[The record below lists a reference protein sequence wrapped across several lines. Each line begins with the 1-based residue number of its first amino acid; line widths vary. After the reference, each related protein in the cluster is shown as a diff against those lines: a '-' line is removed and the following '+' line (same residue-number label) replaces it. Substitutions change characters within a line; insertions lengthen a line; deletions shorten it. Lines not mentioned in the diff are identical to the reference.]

1 MIRKAVLLLTMLVS
15 ACHAPVTYHKE
26 GFSQTQFDSDYR
38 SCVRLANAM
47 HQAPLSTGDYYRVSG
62 IIGEEIFS
70 ATIRQQ
76 RNWPAEFWNAHMADA
91 RRNAT
96 MDACMEAYGYRIE
109 YAW

>member
-1 MIRKAVLLLTMLVS
+1 MTRTAVFLLAIIMS
-15 ACHAPVTYHKE
+15 ACHAPVTFHKE
-26 GFSQTQFDSDYR
+26 GLSQAQLDSDYR

-47 HQAPLSTGDYYRVSG
+47 DQAPLSTADYYRVSG
-62 IIGEEIFS
+62 IIGEEIFF

-76 RNWPAEFWNAHMADA
+76 RNWPTELWNAHMADA

-96 MDACMEAYGYRIE
+96 MDACMEEYGYRLE